1 VKKVL
6 FSVFVLSSFLYASSS
21 EIGIMEAVVD
31 DISKLKKDYKECQQ
45 DLNNRFVK
53 TDYKELEKYKLLLK
67 KEKEK
72 NVKMLKD
79 MEWYAQI
86 IETLETS
93 LNQKKQEIEKLK
105 SYKKEK
111 EVIKIVKSKK
121 LTKKAPQK
129 VKHIKPSNFRLK
141 QDSFIYNK
149 PNGKK
154 MFKWLKNR
162 TFTTNIRTDD
172 WVKITGY
179 FVNRRWTKA
188 QEDMWIEADRV
199 LKRK

>member
-111 EVIKIVKSKK
+111 EVIKIVEPEK